1 MTSLTIVLNFLCAVL
16 LKYMRCS
23 VIKKAI
29 YYIYLFIYLFIIC
42 SISCNINLVLKR
54 AERREQGIYL
64 YLYISEVGTTF
75 IFLLFIW
82 AQTLQDG
89 RTYVFC
95 FSIWTFLGGK
105 MTSQDWQPYLEILS
119 FNKRPPWKVYRFVAC
134 AAHVNALGNRRSRS
148 DLALVIN
155 LFLYHIGFGE
165 RSCLATN
172 SPRRIDAIQ
181 YDFMPTD

>member
-1 MTSLTIVLNFLCAVL
+1 MTSLTILLNFLCAVL

-29 YYIYLFIYLFIIC
+29 YYIYLFIYLFIIF

-64 YLYISEVGTTF
+64 
-75 IFLLFIW
+75 FIW
-82 AQTLQDG
+82 APTLQYG

-119 FNKRPPWKVYRFVAC
+119 FDIRPPWKVYRFVAC
-134 AAHVNALGNRRSRS
+134 AAHVNELGNRRSRS

-155 LFLYHIGFGE
+155 LFLYRIGFGE

>member
-1 MTSLTIVLNFLCAVL
+1 MTSLTILLNFLCAVL

-29 YYIYLFIYLFIIC
+29 YYIYLFIYLFIIF

-64 YLYISEVGTTF
+64 FT
-75 IFLLFIW
+75 W
-82 AQTLQDG
+82 APTLQDG

-119 FNKRPPWKVYRFVAC
+119 FNIRPPWKVYRFVAC
-134 AAHVNALGNRRSRS
+134 AAHANALGNRRSRS